1 MPNARSALR
10 LFIFFFPIYSVLRR
24 SNRSYFQAFQ
34 TMDPSSGADEDDQ
47 ATKKRR
53 RGVSEL
59 RVGTVI
65 EGTANTVMG
74 KEGVIVHIDET
85 GED

>member
-10 LFIFFFPIYSVLRR
+10 LLIFFFPYLLRR
-24 SNRSYFQAFQ
+24 SNFQAFQ
-34 TMDPSSGADEDDQ
+34 TMDTSSGADEDDQ